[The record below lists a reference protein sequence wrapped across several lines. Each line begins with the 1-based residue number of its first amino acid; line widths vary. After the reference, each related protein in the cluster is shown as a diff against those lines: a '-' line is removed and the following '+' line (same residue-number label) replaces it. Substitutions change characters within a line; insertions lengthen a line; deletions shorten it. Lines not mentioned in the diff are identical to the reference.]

1 MGLPAPRG
9 RPRWVRR
16 MTGCILAGVW
26 VWCAGVAQ
34 AGVPDP
40 APDCPPAPVPFSA
53 AELQAAEQAPQDHG
67 LLWRIEKDGRT
78 SYLYATIHL
87 ARREWALPGPQVRA
101 AMQAVDRAAFEL
113 NLLDPDVLHRL
124 QRAAQRRSG
133 VLHLPAPEARQ
144 IERAAHQACVRGSL
158 DGLRPELQVV
168 TLVSLAL
175 RREGLD
181 PAWGIDVGL
190 MRRAR
195 DRGLPIVSLETPEQ
209 QMALMVHDAPSAA
222 LAAVRQGLQELG
234 SETSRTVVQRLVADW
249 AEARLDDLE
258 AFASWCNCQDTDTDR
273 AQHHATV
280 DARNPAMADR
290 IAAFHQRGQTV
301 FAAVG
306 ALHMI
311 GPAGLPLQM
320 ARRGF
325 SVRYIPLD
333 RQ

>member
-1 MGLPAPRG
+1 MPRG
-9 RPRWVRR
+9 WLRWA
-16 MTGCILAGVW
+16 TGLVW
-26 VWCAGVAQ
+26 AWCAATAQ
-34 AGVPDP
+34 AGLADP
-40 APDCPPAPVPFSA
+40 APACPPVPEPFSA
-53 AELQAAEQAPQDHG
+53 AELQAAEQVPQDHG
-67 LLWRIEKDGRT
+67 LLWRLEKDGRV

-113 NLLDPDVLHRL
+113 NLLDPDVLRRL
-124 QRAAQRRSG
+124 QRAAQPRPGAPR
-133 VLHLPAPEARQ
+133 LPAPEARQ
-144 IERAAHQACVRGSL
+144 IEHAAYQACVRGSL

-175 RREGLD
+175 RQEGLD
-181 PAWGIDVGL
+181 PAWGIDAGL
-190 MRRAR
+190 MRRAS

-209 QMALMVHDAPSAA
+209 QMALLVHDAPAAA

-234 SETSRTVVQRLVADW
+234 SEASRRVVQRLVADW
-249 AEARLDDLE
+249 AESRLDDLE
-258 AFASWCNCQDTDTDR
+258 AFASWCGCQDTDTDR

-290 IAAFHQRGQTV
+290 IAALHQRGRTV

-311 GPAGLPLQM
+311 GLTGLPQQM

-325 SVRYIPLD
+325 RVHYLPLD

>member
-1 MGLPAPRG
+1 MTMAMPRG
-9 RPRWVRR
+9 WPRWG
-16 MTGCILAGVW
+16 MGFVW
-26 VWCAGVAQ
+26 AWCAAAAQ
-34 AGVPDP
+34 AGTADP

-53 AELQAAEQAPQDHG
+53 AELQAAEQVPQDHG
-67 LLWRIEKDGRT
+67 LLWRIEKGGRV

-101 AMQAVDRAAFEL
+101 AIQAADRVAFEL

-124 QRAAQRRSG
+124 QRAAQRRPG
-133 VLHLPAPEARQ
+133 APHLPAQEARQ
-144 IERAAHQACVRGSL
+144 IERAAHQACVHGGL

-181 PAWGIDVGL
+181 PAWGIDTGL
-190 MRRAR
+190 MRRAH
-195 DRGLPIVSLETPEQ
+195 DLGLPIESLETPEQ
-209 QMALMVHDAPSAA
+209 QMALMVHDAPAVA
-222 LAAVRQGLQELG
+222 LAAVRQGLQELD

-249 AEARLDDLE
+249 AGARLDDLE
-258 AFASWCNCQDTDTDR
+258 EFGRWCGCLDTESDR

-290 IAAFHQRGQTV
+290 IAALHQRGHTV

-311 GPAGLPLQM
+311 GPTGLPQQM

-325 SVRYIPLD
+325 SVDYIPLD

>member
-1 MGLPAPRG
+1 MTMALPRGLP
-9 RPRWVRR
+9 RWL
-16 MTGCILAGVW
+16 TGLVW
-26 VWCAGVAQ
+26 AWCAATAQ
-34 AGVPDP
+34 AGTAAGA
-40 APDCPPAPVPFSA
+40 APDCPAAPVPFSA
-53 AELQAAEQAPQDHG
+53 AELQAAEQVPQDHG
-67 LLWRIEKDGRT
+67 LLWRIEKDGRA

-113 NLLDPDVLHRL
+113 NLLDPEVLRRL
-124 QRAAQRRSG
+124 QRAAQARPGGPR
-133 VLHLPAPEARQ
+133 LPAAEARQ
-144 IERAAHQACVRGSL
+144 IEQAAREACVHGSL

-181 PAWGIDVGL
+181 PAWGIDAGL

-195 DRGLPIVSLETPEQ
+195 DLGLPIVSLETPEQ

-222 LAAVRQGLQELG
+222 LAAVRQGLRELG
-234 SETSRTVVQRLVADW
+234 SEASRAVVQRLVTDW

-258 AFASWCNCQDTDTDR
+258 AFASWCGCQDSDADR
-273 AQHHATV
+273 AQHHTTV

-290 IAAFHQRGQTV
+290 IAALHQRGHTV

-311 GPAGLPLQM
+311 GPAGLPQQM

-325 SVRYIPLD
+325 RVQVLPLD